1 MGKILHRYIFQ
12 EVLTP
17 FLLGL
22 GVFTFILLIAR
33 LLKLIELVVNRGLPP
48 LQILRLLGYLMPAF
62 LEVTVPMAMLLA
74 ILIAFGRLSADAEMI
89 AMRSSGLSIYQL
101 APPVALFVAIA
112 TCITAGLSMYARPW
126 ANHNLKHELW
136 DIARTRATAGLRP
149 QVFNDEFP
157 GLVIYAEQID
167 SRDDRLA
174 HVLISDER
182 DPAQHNTVFARE
194 GFMISDNEAQ
204 TVTLRL
210 LDGTI
215 HTSGEAASDYHT
227 DFESYDVNLDLR
239 EALAGQTA
247 KADDPQEL
255 TLTQLRATLERE
267 EAEGTARPG
276 MLVELHR
283 KFAIPF
289 ACIVFGL
296 VGVPLGIEPA
306 RAVRSRGFAVSLA
319 VIFIYYIL
327 LSAGQGFAEQG
338 TVPAWLGLWLP
349 NIVFGAIGVILVRRA
364 ARERSLLGSLPDLV
378 GHLRDVLTIRPR
390 AGASR

>member
-1 MGKILHRYIFQ
+1 MGKILHRYIFH

-48 LQILRLLGYLMPAF
+48 LQILRLLGFLMPAF

-101 APPVALFVAIA
+101 APPVVLFVGLA
-112 TCITAGLSMYARPW
+112 TCMTAALSMYARPW

-167 SRDDRLA
+167 SRTDRLF

-182 DPAQHNTVFARE
+182 DPKQHNTVFARE
-194 GFMISDNEAQ
+194 GYMISDNETQ

-247 KADDPQEL
+247 KEDDPQEL
-255 TLTQLRATLERE
+255 TLPQLRAAIET
-267 EAEGTARPG
+267 EAASGTPRPG
-276 MLVELHR
+276 LLVELHR

-349 NIVFGAIGVILVRRA
+349 NIVFGVIGVVLVRRA
-364 ARERSLLGSLPDLV
+364 ARERTLLGVLPGLV
-378 GHLRDVLTIRPR
+378 GQLRDLLTIRPR